1 MSPQKMGA
9 KGFAEFLLCEKYNR
23 KEKIYLQNWSVYSAG
38 KTTYTLKIQHGAM
51 IAERSAV
58 RNRKPRKQNPLYE
71 HSENNTKILGGRNE
85 RITEN
90 QNQA

>member
-9 KGFAEFLLCEKYNR
+9 KGFAEFLLCEKY
-23 KEKIYLQNWSVYSAG
+23 KKHTEACTKQAKPL
-38 KTTYTLKIQHGAM
+38 YTLKIQHGAM

>member
-1 MSPQKMGA
+1 MYDAGETTVHA
-9 KGFAEFLLCEKYNR
+9 LRTAGTCGFECGSE
-23 KEKIYLQNWSVYSAG
+23 AG
-38 KTTYTLKIQHGAM
+38 KSSLK
-51 IAERSAV
+51 
-58 RNRKPRKQNPLYE
+58 NPLYE

>member
-1 MSPQKMGA
+1 M
-9 KGFAEFLLCEKYNR
+9 YN
-23 KEKIYLQNWSVYSAG
+23 AG

>member
-1 MSPQKMGA
+1 M
-9 KGFAEFLLCEKYNR
+9 YN
-23 KEKIYLQNWSVYSAG
+23 AG

-90 QNQA
+90 QNQVKSL